1 MNDQQEV
8 IELLPKAVSK
18 ALQDFVTKANFI
30 HHQQFTVKSLSF
42 HRENGGSFAE
52 FVFLFLDS
60 KQSKTSCMTGSL

>member
-8 IELLPKAVSK
+8 IESLPIAVSK

-42 HRENGGSFAE
+42 HRENGGAFAD
-52 FVFLFLDS
+52 FFFFLDS